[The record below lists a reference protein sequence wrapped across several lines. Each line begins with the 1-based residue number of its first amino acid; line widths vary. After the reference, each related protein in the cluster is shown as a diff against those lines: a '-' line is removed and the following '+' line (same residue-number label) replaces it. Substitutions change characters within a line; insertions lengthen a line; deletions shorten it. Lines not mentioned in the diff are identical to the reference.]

1 MQAAQCSPTSRT
13 TAGGAVAGLPSDS
26 SGGRIGME
34 LYTVKE
40 MATRRRIAYHRLLEW
55 IKDGWVQG
63 IPKDPSNDRSQKL
76 LTDEL
81 MDEGLKRVAREVRK
95 GQEEREYEAEQQ
107 KQLRTQLESGD
118 AFLARLTGRSKS
130 KSTKK
135 KTP

>member
-1 MQAAQCSPTSRT
+1 
-13 TAGGAVAGLPSDS
+13 
-26 SGGRIGME
+26 ME

-40 MATRRRIAYHRLLEW
+40 MATRRRIAYHRLLDW
-55 IKDGWVQG
+55 IKEGWVQG

-95 GQEEREYEAEQQ
+95 EKEERENEAEQR
-107 KQLRTQLESGD
+107 KQLRTQFESGD